1 VAKDEVKKVIIA
13 MSRGNQLMAKLIYDS
28 WLRLMVCMGTNIRV
42 IQELLGHKDVST
54 TMIYTHVPREQ
65 GIEAV
70 KSPLDFYLFDWGVTK
85 FV

>member
-1 VAKDEVKKVIIA
+1 MKLKKVIIA
-13 MSRGNQLMAKLIYDS
+13 MSGENQLMAKLICDS
-28 WLRLMVCMGTNIRV
+28 GLRLMVCMGTNIRV

-65 GIEAV
+65 GIETV
-70 KSPLDFYLFDWGVTK
+70 KSPLAFYLFDWGVTK